1 MPFSQS
7 SLLPLDLENPT
18 FLIINYS
25 DLNPIIPKTEQKLK
39 FVNIMEEKCVMFL
52 LWDKNVVKMDLSLKT
67 PIVRQLDV
75 NMILFPSQIWPGT
88 IEKKNQ
94 SE

>member
-1 MPFSQS
+1 
-7 SLLPLDLENPT
+7 
-18 FLIINYS
+18 
-25 DLNPIIPKTEQKLK
+25 
-39 FVNIMEEKCVMFL
+39 MFL

-67 PIVRQLDV
+67 PIVTQLDV

-94 SE
+94 SEWLLYELNFNIFLRTLWNSCSKILRMIKVVQDYIRSA